1 MLERLIENWLD
12 SAGERSYQRCFCQ
25 MLTGQGLRIVHNTKH
40 TPQEFGKD
48 VIAVSP
54 EGKLVGYQLKGNPGA
69 TLTPTILLSA

>member
-1 MLERLIENWLD
+1 
-12 SAGERSYQRCFCQ
+12 
-25 MLTGQGLRIVHNTKH
+25 MLTGQGFRIVHNTKH